1 MLVRL
6 ASDTDTDRG
15 PSLQVGFMYHW
26 GHNFRFEVFD
36 PDTATEGDFKLLRDD
51 TLPRSQAMPRINNI
65 TQFNDTSAIEIS
77 VCCHLNQTTVNHEM
91 TEWVA
96 VSIMKLLRP

>member
-36 PDTATEGDFKLLRDD
+36 PATATEGDFKLLRDD

-65 TQFNDTSAIEIS
+65 TQFNDTSTIEIS
-77 VCCHLNQTTVNHEM
+77 VCCHLNKQ
-91 TEWVA
+91 
-96 VSIMKLLRP
+96 R